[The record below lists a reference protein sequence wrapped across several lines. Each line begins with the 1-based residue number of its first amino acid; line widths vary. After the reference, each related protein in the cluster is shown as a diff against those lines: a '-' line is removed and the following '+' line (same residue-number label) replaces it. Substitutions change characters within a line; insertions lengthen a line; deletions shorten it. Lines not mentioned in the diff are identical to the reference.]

1 MIIFLKSKYYFNN
14 IFSIGISFGFRN
26 LIPIVYNLNKSNQLF
41 IKLIMMVILSN
52 NDNNKKVGTRM
63 YGDFASQE
71 KRRSQENKSQ
81 VWKLKSCDHVWEI
94 GIVV

>member
-14 IFSIGISFGFRN
+14 IFSIGISFDFRN
-26 LIPIVYNLNKSNQLF
+26 LNPNVNNLNKSNQLY
-41 IKLIMMVILSN
+41 IKLIMMVILLN
-52 NDNNKKVGTRM
+52 NDKNKKVGTRM

-81 VWKLKSCDHVWEI
+81 VWKLKSCNDV
-94 GIVV
+94 